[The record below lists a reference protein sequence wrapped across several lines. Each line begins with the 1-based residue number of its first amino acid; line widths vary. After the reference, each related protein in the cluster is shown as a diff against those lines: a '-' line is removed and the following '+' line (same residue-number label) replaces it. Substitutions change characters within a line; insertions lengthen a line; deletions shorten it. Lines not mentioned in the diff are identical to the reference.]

1 MERPIT
7 KIEFYNMVKNTGT
20 ILEIGPYTNPIYHRP
35 EWNVLYADIFTSEQI
50 KEQCI
55 TYKRDYSNLPDCIDI
70 LVDVNA
76 QPTLTSDIKFTTI
89 FSSHNIEHHPD
100 LINHLKE
107 VADIAE
113 NGAKFYLAIP
123 DKRYCLDHWHN
134 ETTIA
139 DVIIA
144 HIEKRK
150 KHSISTHLNNILFTT
165 PHNTD
170 ESIHW
175 VGDHGPDLK
184 LPKIDDEYINK
195 IKQGINVVNS
205 TKTYTDQHCWYFTPK
220 TFAHIFELL
229 DKLNY
234 SNWVIDKVYNTRPG
248 SHEFYAVLTKK

>member
-1 MERPIT
+1 MERPIS
-7 KIEFYNMVKNTGT
+7 KIEFFNMVKNIGP
-20 ILEIGPYTNPIYHRP
+20 ILEIGPYASPIYRRP
-35 EWNVLYADIFTSEQI
+35 EWNVKYADIFTAEQI

-55 TYKRDYSNLPDCIDI
+55 ACNKDYTEIPNCIDI

-76 QPTLTSDIKFTTI
+76 QPTLTADIKFTTI

-113 NGAKFYLAIP
+113 AGANFYIAIP

-134 ETTIA
+134 ETTVA
-139 DVIIA
+139 DVLIA

-150 KHSISTHLNNILFTT
+150 KHNISTYLNNILFTT

-175 VGDHGPDLK
+175 IGDHGPNLK
-184 LPKIDDEYINK
+184 LPKINDEYINK
-195 IKQGINVVNS
+195 IKHGVDLVS
-205 TKTYTDQHCWYFTPK
+205 SHHTYVDQHCWYFTPQ
-220 TFAHIFELL
+220 TFEHIFTLL
-229 DKLNY
+229 EKLNY
-234 SNWVIDKVYNTRPG
+234 SDWHLTKVYNTRPG